1 MYKKLPLPN
10 EVVVFYWKIE
20 VCTLHIPSVFSISNF
35 CFKRIAEINFC
46 KTCRNIVLYNES
58 FVMIDMLRKYEIGR
72 GK

>member
-35 CFKRIAEINFC
+35 CFKRIAEINF
-46 KTCRNIVLYNES
+46 L
-58 FVMIDMLRKYEIGR
+58 
-72 GK
+72 